1 MSSFRVRLQSP
12 TRAETIDGVVSFTG
26 KDKSGSF
33 GILPYA
39 YWRTTALSYG
49 MGTVRKA
56 DGTTEYLALP
66 GGILYFKSNE
76 LKIATRSF
84 IRSSKAEEITE
95 ALANQIR
102 KNEESIRGIKQSIH
116 RLDDELL
123 KRLTSIGTRSSL

>member
-1 MSSFRVRLQSP
+1 MSSFRLHLQSP

-33 GILPYA
+33 GILA
-39 YWRTTALSYG
+39 HAFKRITALSYG
-49 MGTVRKA
+49 MATLRKA

-66 GGILYFKSNE
+66 GGVLSFKSNE

-84 IRSSKAEEITE
+84 VRSSNADEITE
-95 ALANQIR
+95 ALSNQIR
-102 KNEESIRGIKQSIH
+102 KNEESIRGTKQSIH

-123 KRLTSIGTRSSL
+123 HRLTSIGSRSSL